1 MEYERK
7 NFFELQKFKLA
18 LIDKKGSFLGD
29 FYKGLKCCLSR
40 GVLVISRVPKE
51 TTPTQSTVLL
61 HKITTTQ
68 VKRR

>member
-18 LIDKKGSFLGD
+18 LIDKKASFLGD

-51 TTPTQSTVLL
+51 TTPTQFYSAPT
-61 HKITTTQ
+61 
-68 VKRR
+68 